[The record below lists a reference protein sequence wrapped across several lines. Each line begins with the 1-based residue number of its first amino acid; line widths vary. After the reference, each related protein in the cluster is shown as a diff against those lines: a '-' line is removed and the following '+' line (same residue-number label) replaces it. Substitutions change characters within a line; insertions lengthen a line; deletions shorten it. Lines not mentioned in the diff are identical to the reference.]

1 MQIPIILS
9 IAGSQSYMDQEPER
23 IELVTEGL
31 MKKAE
36 EGWEITYQESALTGL
51 DGVTTTFQVIPQQIP
66 LKRVGKLNSE
76 MVFRKGEI
84 HNSLYQMEFG
94 ALMLTVCAKE
104 VSWDLSESG
113 GIIDLVYGIEIE
125 QSSAGMIEHHL
136 EIKAK

>member
-31 MKKAE
+31 MKKTE

-51 DGVTTTFQVIPQQIP
+51 DGVTTTFQVIPQQIT
-66 LKRVGKLNSE
+66 LKRIGKLNSE
-76 MVFRKGEI
+76 MVFRKGET

-125 QSSAGMIEHHL
+125 QSSAGMIEYHL

>member
-1 MQIPIILS
+1 MNIPIILS

-23 IELVTEGL
+23 IELVTEGS
-31 MKKAE
+31 MEKTP

-51 DGVTTTFQVIPQQIP
+51 DGVTTTFQVIPQQIT

-104 VSWDLSESG
+104 VFWDLSESG
-113 GIIDLVYGIEIE
+113 GTIDLVYGIEIE
-125 QSSAGMIEHHL
+125 QSSAGVIEYHL